1 MTHLLKI
8 VYFFL
13 ISVVL
18 VACGNEK
25 IQTKSLNSLISPN
38 YSFNQDFFYCDLN
51 KNMSLL
57 NLESFLSKFVSDN
70 VNDFS
75 NILDINILF
84 PDETQEVTEFVF
96 SVRSNQNSKEVS
108 DFVNLLD
115 MDDFNKIASCNYAIQ
130 QFDATDLIQSESEA
144 TNDFLNVE
152 ILRCTYN
159 PGYNFGTFRIS
170 IDRFVN
176 AVGRL
181 KLPYSLSYINLKKNN
196 SFIWINSFN
205 INNHEEFLET
215 NWISDDESKAIKD
228 EFNENATCLDS
239 KKYKSYELI

>member
-57 NLESFLSKFVSDN
+57 NLESFLSKFVSDS

-75 NILDINILF
+75 NILNINILF
-84 PDETQEVTEFVF
+84 PDKTQEVTEFVF
-96 SVRSNQNSKEVS
+96 SVRSNQNSKEVL

-144 TNDFLNVE
+144 TNNFLNVE

-205 INNHEEFLET
+205 INNQEEFLEK

>member
-84 PDETQEVTEFVF
+84 PDKTQEVTEFVF

-144 TNDFLNVE
+144 TNNFLNVE

-205 INNHEEFLET
+205 INNQEEFLEK

>member
-8 VYFFL
+8 VYFLL

-57 NLESFLSKFVSDN
+57 NLESFLSKFVSDS

-75 NILDINILF
+75 NILNINILF
-84 PDETQEVTEFVF
+84 PDKTQEVTEFVF
-96 SVRSNQNSKEVS
+96 SVRSNQNSKEVL

-144 TNDFLNVE
+144 TNNFLNVE

-205 INNHEEFLET
+205 INNQEEFLEK

>member
-84 PDETQEVTEFVF
+84 PDKTQEVTEFVF

-170 IDRFVN
+170 IDRFIN

-205 INNHEEFLET
+205 INNHEEFLEK

>member
-84 PDETQEVTEFVF
+84 PDKTQEVTEFVF

-108 DFVNLLD
+108 DFVNLLE

-205 INNHEEFLET
+205 INNQEELLEK

>member
-70 VNDFS
+70 VNDFY

-84 PDETQEVTEFVF
+84 PDKTQEVTEFVF

-130 QFDATDLIQSESEA
+130 QFSATDLIQSESEA

-159 PGYNFGTFRIS
+159 SGYNFGTFRIA

-205 INNHEEFLET
+205 INNQEEFLEK

>member
-57 NLESFLSKFVSDN
+57 NLESFLSKFVSDS

-75 NILDINILF
+75 NILNINILF
-84 PDETQEVTEFVF
+84 PDKTQEVTEFVF
-96 SVRSNQNSKEVS
+96 SVRSNQNSKKVL

-144 TNDFLNVE
+144 TNNFLNVE

-205 INNHEEFLET
+205 INNQEEFLEK

>member
-84 PDETQEVTEFVF
+84 PDKTQEVTEFVF

-115 MDDFNKIASCNYAIQ
+115 MDDFNKIASCNYTIQ

-144 TNDFLNVE
+144 TNNFLNVE

-205 INNHEEFLET
+205 INNQEEFLEK

>member
-8 VYFFL
+8 VYFLL

-84 PDETQEVTEFVF
+84 PDKTQEVTEFVF

-144 TNDFLNVE
+144 TNNFLNVE

-205 INNHEEFLET
+205 INNHEEFLEK

>member
-84 PDETQEVTEFVF
+84 PDKTQEVTEFVF

-130 QFDATDLIQSESEA
+130 QLDATDLIQSESEA

-181 KLPYSLSYINLKKNN
+181 KLPYSLSYINLKENN
-196 SFIWINSFN
+196 SFIWINSFI
-205 INNHEEFLET
+205 INNHEEYLEK

>member
-84 PDETQEVTEFVF
+84 PDKTQEVTEFVF

-115 MDDFNKIASCNYAIQ
+115 MGDFNKIASCNYAIQ

-205 INNHEEFLET
+205 INNQEEFLEK

>member
-84 PDETQEVTEFVF
+84 PDKTQEVTKFVF

-205 INNHEEFLET
+205 INNQEELLEK

>member
-84 PDETQEVTEFVF
+84 PDKTQEVTEFVF

-181 KLPYSLSYINLKKNN
+181 KLPYSLSYINLKENN
-196 SFIWINSFN
+196 SFIWINSFI
-205 INNHEEFLET
+205 INNHEEFLEK

>member
-176 AVGRL
+176 AIGRL
-181 KLPYSLSYINLKKNN
+181 KLPYSLSYINLKENN

-205 INNHEEFLET
+205 INNHEEFLEK

>member
-130 QFDATDLIQSESEA
+130 QFYATDLIQSESEA

-205 INNHEEFLET
+205 INNQEEFLEK

>member
-84 PDETQEVTEFVF
+84 PDKTQEVTEFVF

-144 TNDFLNVE
+144 TNDFLNIE

-181 KLPYSLSYINLKKNN
+181 RLPYSLSYINLKKNN

-205 INNHEEFLET
+205 INNHEEFLEK

>member
-84 PDETQEVTEFVF
+84 PDKTQEVTEFVF

-115 MDDFNKIASCNYAIQ
+115 MDDFNKIASCNYTIQ

-205 INNHEEFLET
+205 INNHEEFLEK